1 MSLSSALSIAMS
13 GLTASQAGLS
23 IVSSNVANAG
33 TAGYVSQSLNLN
45 EYGTGGVGTG
55 VQVAGITRA
64 LDTYV
69 QSQLRTETSGD
80 GYADQMSSVLQQLQT
95 VYGTPGGQGTLET
108 SFSNLTTAVQGLQT
122 NSGTFSAQS
131 AVVTAAQNMA
141 QELNSTTQGIQ
152 ALRTNVQQDIATS
165 VSTANA
171 AMTQIANLNTQL
183 QGLSPTDPST
193 ATLEDQRDT
202 AINQLAQ
209 LVDVRVSTTGNN
221 QVSIYTNSGVQLV
234 GAQASTLSFNGPATL
249 GASNLYSTNPTQNG
263 VGTITLTSPSGATTD
278 MDATSGFSSGQI
290 AADLQ
295 LRDTTL
301 VQAQSQV
308 DQLAASMSSALSDT
322 TTAGT
327 AVTAGTQ
334 TGFALDL
341 TNMQPGNTINLT
353 YTNSATGTQQQLQIV
368 AVGSSSVLPLPT
380 PSSSSPN
387 TAVIGVNIS
396 GGLGPSGMAS
406 IVSQLNAA
414 LGGANLQFSNTPS
427 GSSTLQVLN
436 GTATGSAVSSASATI
451 TTSSLTSGSAA
462 LPLFTDGNA
471 LYTGAINS
479 SGSQLTGYAGR
490 ITVNPAVVANP
501 SSLTVYS
508 TSPAT
513 ASGDTT
519 RANFINSQLTT
530 GSFTYSPATGLGS
543 SSTPFTGT
551 ITSYMQQFLG
561 LQGNSATNA
570 QQLAQGQ
577 DVVVNTLQQSYNT
590 ATGVNMDA
598 QMSNLI
604 SLQNAYSANAHVMA
618 VVQSMFTSLLQ
629 AV

>member
-13 GLTASQAGLS
+13 GLTATQAGLS

-33 TAGYVSQSLNLN
+33 TPGYVSQSVNLN

-55 VQVAGITRA
+55 VQVTGITRA

-80 GYADQMSSVLQQLQT
+80 GYADQMSNVLQQLQT

-108 SFSNLTTAVQGLQT
+108 AFSNLTTAVQGLQT
-122 NSGTFSAQS
+122 NSGTYSAQS

-141 QELNSTTQGIQ
+141 QQLNSTTQGIQ

-165 VSTANA
+165 VTSANA
-171 AMTQIANLNTQL
+171 DMTQIANLNTQL

-209 LVDVRVSTTGNN
+209 LVDVRVSTGSNN

-234 GAQASTLSFNGPATL
+234 GAQASKLSFNGPATL

-278 MDATSGFSSGQI
+278 MNATNGFSSGQI

-301 VQAQSQV
+301 VQAQNQV
-308 DQLAASMSSALSDT
+308 DQLAASLSSALSDT

-327 AVTAGTQ
+327 AVTSGTQ
-334 TGFALDL
+334 AGFTLDL
-341 TNMQPGNTINLT
+341 SNMQPGNTVNLT
-353 YTNSATGTQQQLQIV
+353 YTNTATGTQQQLQIV
-368 AVGSSSVLPLPT
+368 AVNSSSVLPLPT
-380 PSSSSPN
+380 PSSTSPG
-387 TAVIGVNIS
+387 TAVIGVNVS
-396 GGLGPSGMAS
+396 GGMAS

-414 LGGANLQFSNTPS
+414 LGGANLQFSNPS
-427 GSSTLQVLN
+427 GSTLQVLN

-451 TTSSLTSGSAA
+451 TASSLTSGSPA

-479 SGSQLTGYAGR
+479 SGSQMTGYAGR
-490 ITVNPAVVANP
+490 ITVNPTVVANP

-508 TSPAT
+508 TSPPT

-519 RANFINSQLTT
+519 RADYINSQLTT
-530 GSFTYSPATGLGS
+530 GSYSFSPVTGVGS

-551 ITSYMQQFLG
+551 ITNYMQQFLS
-561 LQGNSATNA
+561 LQGNNATNA

-590 ATGVNMDA
+590 ATGVNMDS

>member
-165 VSTANA
+165 VTSANPDL
-171 AMTQIANLNTQL
+171 TQIANLNTQL

-209 LVDVRVSTTGNN
+209 LVDVRVSTGSNN
-221 QVSIYTNSGVQLV
+221 KVSIYTNSGVQLV
-234 GAQASTLSFNGPATL
+234 GAQASKLSFNGPATL
-249 GASNLYSTNPTQNG
+249 GASNLYSPNPTQNG

-278 MDATSGFSSGQI
+278 MNATNGFSSGQI

-301 VQAQSQV
+301 VQAQNQV
-308 DQLAASMSSALSDT
+308 DQLAASVSSALSDT

-327 AVTAGTQ
+327 AVTSGTQ
-334 TGFALDL
+334 AGFTLDL
-341 TNMQPGNTINLT
+341 TNMQPGNTVNLT
-353 YTNSATGTQQQLQIV
+353 YTNTATGTQQQLQIV
-368 AVGSSSVLPLPT
+368 AVNSSSVLPLPT
-380 PSSSSPN
+380 PSSTSPG
-387 TAVIGVNIS
+387 TAVIGVNVS
-396 GGLGPSGMAS
+396 GGMAS

-414 LGGANLQFSNTPS
+414 LGGANLQFSNPS
-427 GSSTLQVLN
+427 GSTLQVLN

-451 TTSSLTSGSAA
+451 TASSLTSGSPA

-479 SGSQLTGYAGR
+479 SGSQMTGYAGR
-490 ITVNPAVVANP
+490 ITVNPAVVANQ

-508 TSPAT
+508 TSPPT

-519 RANFINSQLTT
+519 RADYINSQLTS
-530 GSFTYSPATGLGS
+530 GSFTYAPQPGLGS
-543 SSTPFTGT
+543 PSTPFTGT
-551 ITSYMQQFLG
+551 ITSYMQQFLS
-561 LQGNSATNA
+561 LQANNATNA

-577 DVVVNTLQQSYNT
+577 DVVVNTLQASYNS
-590 ATGVNMDA
+590 ATGVNMDT

-618 VVQSMFTSLLQ
+618 VVQSMFTALLQ
-629 AV
+629 SV

>member
-13 GLTASQAGLS
+13 GLTATQAGLS

-33 TAGYVSQSLNLN
+33 TPGYVSQSVNLN

-55 VQVAGITRA
+55 VQVTGITRA

-80 GYADQMSSVLQQLQT
+80 GYADQMSNVLQQLQT

-108 SFSNLTTAVQGLQT
+108 AFSNLTTAVQGLQT
-122 NSGTFSAQS
+122 NSGTYSAQS

-141 QELNSTTQGIQ
+141 QQLNSTTQGIQ

-165 VSTANA
+165 VTSANA
-171 AMTQIANLNTQL
+171 DMTQIANLNTQL

-209 LVDVRVSTTGNN
+209 LVDVRVSTGSNN

-234 GAQASTLSFNGPATL
+234 GAQASKLSFNGPATL

-278 MDATSGFSSGQI
+278 MNATNGFSSGQI

-301 VQAQSQV
+301 VQAQNQV
-308 DQLAASMSSALSDT
+308 DQLAASVSSALSDT

-327 AVTAGTQ
+327 AVTSGTQ
-334 TGFALDL
+334 AGFTLDL
-341 TNMQPGNTINLT
+341 TNMQPGNTVNLT
-353 YTNSATGTQQQLQIV
+353 YTNTATGTQQQLQIV
-368 AVGSSSVLPLPT
+368 AVNSSSVLPLPT
-380 PSSSSPN
+380 PSSTSPG
-387 TAVIGVNIS
+387 TAVIGVNVS
-396 GGLGPSGMAS
+396 GGLAS

-414 LGGANLQFSNTPS
+414 LGGANLQFSNPS
-427 GSSTLQVLN
+427 GSTLQVLN

-451 TTSSLTSGSAA
+451 TASSLTSGSPA

-479 SGSQLTGYAGR
+479 SGSQMTGYAGR

-508 TSPAT
+508 TSPPT

-519 RANFINSQLTT
+519 RADYINSQLTT
-530 GSFTYSPATGLGS
+530 GSYSFSPVTGVGS

-551 ITSYMQQFLG
+551 ITNYMQQFLS
-561 LQGNSATNA
+561 LQGNNATNA

-590 ATGVNMDA
+590 ATGVNMDT

>member
-13 GLTASQAGLS
+13 GLTATQAGLS

-33 TAGYVSQSLNLN
+33 TPGYVSQSVNLN

-55 VQVAGITRA
+55 VQVTGITRA

-80 GYADQMSSVLQQLQT
+80 GYADQMSNVLQQLQT

-108 SFSNLTTAVQGLQT
+108 GFSNLTTAVQGLQT
-122 NSGTFSAQS
+122 NSGTYSAQS

-141 QELNSTTQGIQ
+141 QQLNSTTQGIQ

-165 VSTANA
+165 VASANA
-171 AMTQIANLNTQL
+171 DMTQIANLNTQL

-209 LVDVRVSTTGNN
+209 LVDVRVSTGSNN

-234 GAQASTLSFNGPATL
+234 GAQASKLSFNGPATL

-278 MDATSGFSSGQI
+278 MNATNGFSSGQI

-301 VQAQSQV
+301 VQAQNQV
-308 DQLAASMSSALSDT
+308 DQLAASVSSALSDT

-327 AVTAGTQ
+327 AVTSGTQ
-334 TGFALDL
+334 AGFTLDL
-341 TNMQPGNTINLT
+341 SNMQPGNTVNLT
-353 YTNSATGTQQQLQIV
+353 YTNTATGTQQQLQIV
-368 AVGSSSVLPLPT
+368 AVNSSSVLPLPT
-380 PSSSSPN
+380 PSSTSPG
-387 TAVIGVNIS
+387 TAVIGVNVS
-396 GGLGPSGMAS
+396 GGMAS

-414 LGGANLQFSNTPS
+414 LGGANLQFSNPS
-427 GSSTLQVLN
+427 GSTLQVLN

-451 TTSSLTSGSAA
+451 TASSLTSGSPA

-479 SGSQLTGYAGR
+479 SGSQMTGYAGR

-508 TSPAT
+508 TSPPT

-519 RANFINSQLTT
+519 RADYINSQLTT
-530 GSFTYSPATGLGS
+530 GSYSFSPVTGVGS

-551 ITSYMQQFLG
+551 ITNYMQQFLS
-561 LQGNSATNA
+561 LQGNNATNA

-590 ATGVNMDA
+590 ATGVNMDT

>member
-13 GLTASQAGLS
+13 GLSANQAALS
-23 IVSSNVANAG
+23 IVSSNVANAS
-33 TAGYVSQSLNLN
+33 TPGYVSQSINQV
-45 EYGTGGVGTG
+45 EQVVGGLGTG
-55 VQVAGITRA
+55 VQVVGITRA
-64 LDTYV
+64 LNTYV
-69 QSQLRTETSGD
+69 QNQLRTETSGG

-108 SFSNLTTAVQGLQT
+108 AFSNLTSAVQGLSA
-122 NSGTFSAQS
+122 NSGAYSAQS

-141 QELNSTTQGIQ
+141 QQLNTTTQSIQ

-165 VSTANA
+165 VTSANTA
-171 AMTQIANLNTQL
+171 MSQIANLNTQL
-183 QGLSPTDPST
+183 QGLTSSDPSA

-202 AINQLAQ
+202 AINTLSK
-209 LVDVRVSTTGNN
+209 LMDVRVTTSGNN
-221 QVSIYTNSGVQLV
+221 QISIYTNSGIELV
-234 GAQASTLSFNGPATL
+234 GAQASKLSFNGPAAL
-249 GASNLYSTNPTQNG
+249 SASNQYSTNPTQNG
-263 VGTITLTSPSGATTD
+263 VGTITLTSPSGATVD
-278 MDATSGFSSGQI
+278 MDATNGFSSGQI

-301 VQAQSQV
+301 VQAQNQV

-327 AVTAGTQ
+327 AVTSGTQ
-334 TGFALDL
+334 AGFTLDL

-353 YTNSATGTQQQLQIV
+353 YTDTATNTQRQLQIV
-368 AVGSSSVLPLPT
+368 AVGTSSVLPLPT
-380 PSSSSPN
+380 PSSTSPN
-387 TAVIGVNIS
+387 TAVIGVNVS
-396 GGLGPSGMAS
+396 GGMAS

-414 LGGANLQFSNTPS
+414 LGGANLQFSNPS
-427 GSSTLQVLN
+427 GSTLQVLN

-451 TTSSLTSGSAA
+451 TTSSLTSGSPA

-479 SGSQLTGYAGR
+479 SGSQITGYAGR
-490 ITVNPAVVANP
+490 ITVNAAVVANP

-508 TSPAT
+508 TSPPT

-519 RANFINSQLTT
+519 RANFISSQLTS
-530 GSFTYSPATGLGS
+530 GSFTYSPVTGLGS
-543 SSTPFTGT
+543 SSKPFSGT
-551 ITSYMQQFLG
+551 ITSYMQQFLS
-561 LQGNSATNA
+561 LQGNNATNA

-577 DVVVNTLQQSYNT
+577 DVVVNTLQQSYNSS
-590 ATGVNMDA
+590 TGVNMDA

-604 SLQNAYSANAHVMA
+604 ALQNAYSANAHVMA
-618 VVQSMFTSLLQ
+618 VVQSMFSTLLQ
-629 AV
+629 AQR

>member
-1 MSLSSALSIAMS
+1 MS
-13 GLTASQAGLS
+13 GLSASQAGLS

-69 QSQLRTETSGD
+69 QSQLRTETSGA
-80 GYADQMSSVLQQLQT
+80 GHADQMSSVLQQLQT

-108 SFSNLTTAVQGLQT
+108 AFSNLTTAVQGLQT

-152 ALRTNVQQDIATS
+152 ALRTNVQQDISTS
-165 VSTANA
+165 VATANA

-183 QGLSPTDPST
+183 QGLSPSDPST

-234 GAQASTLSFNGPATL
+234 GASTLSFNGPATL

-278 MDATSGFSSGQI
+278 MDATNGFSSGQI

-334 TGFALDL
+334 SGFALDL

-353 YTNSATGTQQQLQIV
+353 CTNSATGTQQQLQIV

-396 GGLGPSGMAS
+396 TGMAS

-414 LGGANLQFSNTPS
+414 LGGANLQFSNTPT

-436 GTATGSAVSSASATI
+436 GTATGAAVSSASTTI

-519 RANFINSQLTT
+519 RADFINSQLTT
-530 GSFTYSPATGLGS
+530 GSFTYSPVTGLGS

-561 LQGNSATNA
+561 LQANSATNA

-604 SLQNAYSANAHVMA
+604 ALQNAYSANAHVMA
-618 VVQSMFTSLLQ
+618 VVQSMFTTLLQ
-629 AV
+629 AQR

>member
-13 GLTASQAGLS
+13 GLSANQAGLS
-23 IVSSNVANAG
+23 IVSSNVANAS
-33 TAGYVSQSLNLN
+33 TPGYVSQSLNLN

-64 LDTYV
+64 LDTYI
-69 QSQLRTETSGD
+69 QSQLRTETSGG
-80 GYADQMSSVLQQLQT
+80 GYADTMSSVLQQLQT

-108 SFSNLTTAVQGLQT
+108 DFSNLTTAVQGLSA
-122 NSGTFSAQS
+122 NSGAYSAQS

-141 QELNSTTQGIQ
+141 QQLNATTQGIQ
-152 ALRTNVQQDIATS
+152 TLRTNVQQDIATS
-165 VSTANA
+165 VASANA
-171 AMTQIANLNTQL
+171 DMTQIANLNTQL

-193 ATLEDQRDT
+193 STLEDQRDT
-202 AINQLAQ
+202 AINSLSQLM
-209 LVDVRVSTTGNN
+209 DVRVSTGSNN
-221 QVSIYTNSGVQLV
+221 QVSVYTNSGVELV

-249 GASNLYSTNPTQNG
+249 GASNLYSTDPTQNG

-278 MDATSGFSSGQI
+278 MDATNGFSSGQI

-301 VQAQSQV
+301 VQAQNQV

-327 AVTAGTQ
+327 AVTSGTQ
-334 TGFALDL
+334 AGFTLDL

-353 YTNSATGTQQQLQIV
+353 YTNTATNTQQQVQIV

-380 PSSSSPN
+380 TSGTSPG
-387 TAVIGVNIS
+387 TTVIGVDVS
-396 GGLGPSGMAS
+396 GGMAS
-406 IVSQLNAA
+406 MVSQLNAA
-414 LGGANLQFSNTPS
+414 LGGANLQFSNPS
-427 GSSTLQVLN
+427 GSTLQVLN
-436 GTATGSAVSSASATI
+436 GTGTGSAVSSASATI

-462 LPLFTDGNA
+462 LPLFTDQNA
-471 LYTGAINS
+471 LYTGAITT

-519 RANFINSQLTT
+519 RADYINSQLTS
-530 GSFTYSPATGLGS
+530 GSFTYSPQTGLGS

-561 LQGNSATNA
+561 LQGNNATNA

-577 DVVVNTLQQSYNT
+577 DVVVNTLQQSYNS

>member
-13 GLTASQAGLS
+13 GLNASQAGLS
-23 IVSSNVANAG
+23 IVSSNVANAS
-33 TAGYVSQSLNLN
+33 TPGYSSQSVNLV
-45 EYGTGGVGTG
+45 EQGTGGIGTG
-55 VQVAGITRA
+55 VRVDGITRA

-80 GYADQMSSVLQQLQT
+80 GYADQTSNVLQQLQT

-108 SFSNLTTAVQGLQT
+108 AFSNLTTAVQGLQT
-122 NSGTFSAQS
+122 NSGAYSAQS

-141 QELNSTTQGIQ
+141 QQLNSTTQGIQ
-152 ALRTNVQQDIATS
+152 VLRTNVQQDIATS
-165 VSTANA
+165 VATANA

-183 QGLSPTDPST
+183 QGLSPTDPNA

-209 LVDVRVSTTGNN
+209 LVDVRVTTSGNN
-221 QVSIYTNSGVQLV
+221 QVSIYTNSGVELV
-234 GAQASTLSFNGPATL
+234 STQASKLSFNGPATL
-249 GASNLYSTNPTQNG
+249 GASNLYSTKSTQNG

-278 MDATSGFSSGQI
+278 MDATNGFSSGQI
-290 AADLQ
+290 AADLK

-308 DQLAASMSSALSDT
+308 DQLAASISSALSDT

-327 AVTAGTQ
+327 AVTSGAQ
-334 TGFALDL
+334 TGFTLNL

-353 YTNSATGTQQQLQIV
+353 YTNSATNTQQQLQIV
-368 AVGSSSVLPLPT
+368 AVGSSSVLPLPAT
-380 PSSSSPN
+380 SGTSPG
-387 TAVIGVNIS
+387 TTVIGVDIS
-396 GGLGPSGMAS
+396 PGAPSIA
-406 IVSQLNAA
+406 SQLTAA
-414 LGGANLQFSNTPS
+414 LGTANLQFNSS
-427 GSSTLQVLN
+427 GSTLQVLN

-451 TTSSLTSGSAA
+451 TASSLASGSAA

-479 SGSQLTGYAGR
+479 SGSQVTGYAGR
-490 ITVNPAVVANP
+490 ITVNAAVVANP

-508 TSPAT
+508 TTPPT

-519 RANFINSQLTT
+519 RADFISSQLTA
-530 GSFTYSPATGLGS
+530 GSFTYSPVSGLGS

-551 ITSYMQQFLG
+551 ITSYMQQFLS
-561 LQGNSATNA
+561 LQANNATNA

-618 VVQSMFTSLLQ
+618 VVQAMFSTLLQ
-629 AV
+629 AAQG

>member
-108 SFSNLTTAVQGLQT
+108 AFSNLTTAVQGLQT

-165 VSTANA
+165 VATANA

-278 MDATSGFSSGQI
+278 MDATNGFSSGQI

-301 VQAQSQV
+301 VQAQNQV

-334 TGFALDL
+334 TGFALNL
-341 TNMQPGNTINLT
+341 SNMQPGNTINLT
-353 YTNSATGTQQQLQIV
+353 YTNTATGTQQQLQIV
-368 AVGSSSVLPLPT
+368 AVNSSSVLPLPT
-380 PSSSSPN
+380 PSSTSPN
-387 TAVIGVNIS
+387 TAVIGVNVS
-396 GGLGPSGMAS
+396 GGMAS

-414 LGGANLQFSNTPS
+414 LGGANLQFSNPS
-427 GSSTLQVLN
+427 GSTLQVLN

-519 RANFINSQLTT
+519 RADFINSQLTT
-530 GSFTYSPATGLGS
+530 GSFTYSPVTGLGS

-618 VVQSMFTSLLQ
+618 VVQSMFTTLLQ
-629 AV
+629 AM

>member
-13 GLTASQAGLS
+13 GLTATQAGLS

-33 TAGYVSQSLNLN
+33 TPGYVSQSVNLN

-55 VQVAGITRA
+55 VQVTGITRA

-80 GYADQMSSVLQQLQT
+80 GYADQMSNVLQQLQT

-108 SFSNLTTAVQGLQT
+108 AFSNLTTAVQGLQT
-122 NSGTFSAQS
+122 NSGTYSAQS

-141 QELNSTTQGIQ
+141 QQLNSTTQGIQ

-165 VSTANA
+165 VASANA
-171 AMTQIANLNTQL
+171 DMTQIANLNTQL

-209 LVDVRVSTTGNN
+209 LVDVRVSTGSNN

-234 GAQASTLSFNGPATL
+234 GAQASKLSFNGPATL

-278 MDATSGFSSGQI
+278 MNATNGFSSGQI

-301 VQAQSQV
+301 VQAQNQV
-308 DQLAASMSSALSDT
+308 DQLAASVSSALSDT

-327 AVTAGTQ
+327 AVTSGTQ
-334 TGFALDL
+334 AGFTLDL
-341 TNMQPGNTINLT
+341 TNMQPGNTVNLT
-353 YTNSATGTQQQLQIV
+353 YTNTATGTQQQLQIV
-368 AVGSSSVLPLPT
+368 AVNSSSVLPLPT
-380 PSSSSPN
+380 PSSTSPG
-387 TAVIGVNIS
+387 TAVIGVNVS
-396 GGLGPSGMAS
+396 GGMAS

-414 LGGANLQFSNTPS
+414 LGGANLQFSNPS
-427 GSSTLQVLN
+427 GSTLQVLN

-451 TTSSLTSGSAA
+451 TASSLTSGSPA

-479 SGSQLTGYAGR
+479 SGSQMTGYAGR

-508 TSPAT
+508 TSPPT

-519 RANFINSQLTT
+519 RADYINSQLTT
-530 GSFTYSPATGLGS
+530 GSYSFSPVTGVGS

-551 ITSYMQQFLG
+551 ITNYMQQFLS
-561 LQGNSATNA
+561 LQGNNATNA

-590 ATGVNMDA
+590 ATGVNMDT